1 MFQPFKEDSDLVTLL
16 AAFTSVTD
24 GLENPELQWG
34 RIALFLFLA
43 LGVSFICSLLEAI
56 ILSVTWS
63 HIELLG
69 KDEQNS
75 GYRLKRLKEDID
87 QPLAAILTLNTISH
101 TIGAAGVGS
110 EFHKLGNEW
119 FTAASIILTVL
130 ILVFSE
136 IIPKTL
142 GAIYWRKLAPT
153 SAYVL
158 DGLVWITWPIVIVL
172 NSFSKKIAEGNED
185 QKEMTREEMIAVAEI
200 GETQG
205 ALEKQETKV
214 IKNLLTLDK
223 ILAEDVMTPSTVMMT
238 IHRTETVG
246 KVVKENVPI
255 PFSRIPIHDEN
266 IDDVIGV
273 VFRSTIME
281 LQSKGEDNTK
291 MEDII
296 SKLSTVS
303 PEDSV
308 ATLLDEFLRKREH
321 IFLVVDEYGTTQGII
336 TLEDAMETLL
346 GAEIVDES
354 DSVEDMRQLARELWE
369 KRRKRKTNLISD

>member
-119 FTAASIILTVL
+119 FTVASIILTIL

-246 KVVKENVPI
+246 KVVEENVPI

>member
-119 FTAASIILTVL
+119 FTAASIILTIL

-158 DGLVWITWPIVIVL
+158 DGLVWITWPIVIIL

-246 KVVKENVPI
+246 KVVEENVPI

>member
-1 MFQPFKEDSDLVTLL
+1 MEEGLEVVVFL
-16 AAFTSVTD
+16 SVLGSLID
-24 GLENPELQWG
+24 GLGSPELQWG
-34 RIALFLFLA
+34 RISFFIFLA

-63 HIELLG
+63 HIEILSKHEKG
-69 KDEQNS
+69 S
-75 GYRLKRLKEDID
+75 GNRLKKLKNDID
-87 QPLAAILTLNTISH
+87 QPLAAILTWNTISH

-119 FTAASIILTVL
+119 FTAASIILTIL

-142 GAIYWRKLAPT
+142 GAIYWKKLAPT
-153 SAYVL
+153 AAYLL
-158 DGLVWITWPIVIVL
+158 DGLVWITWPIVVIL
-172 NSFSKKIAEGNED
+172 NAFSRKIAEGNKD
-185 QKEMTREEMIAVAEI
+185 HKEMTREEMIAVAEI

-205 ALEKQETKV
+205 ALEKQETQV

-223 ILAEDVMTPSTVMMT
+223 ILAEDVMTPSTVMMAL
-238 IHRTETVG
+238 HRTETVG
-246 KVVKENVPI
+246 KVVQKNASI
-255 PFSRIPIHDEN
+255 PFSRIPIYDEN
-266 IDDVIGV
+266 IDDIIGV
-273 VFRSTIME
+273 VFRSKIME
-281 LQSKGEDNTK
+281 LHSKGESDTR
-291 MEDII
+291 MEDLV
-296 SKLSTVS
+296 SKLLTVN

-308 ATLLDEFLRKREH
+308 SRLLDEFLRKKEH

-369 KRRKRKTNLISD
+369 KRRKKRLI

>member
-1 MFQPFKEDSDLVTLL
+1 VTFL
-16 AAFTSVTD
+16 AAFTSISD
-24 GLENPELQWG
+24 DLNSEELEWG
-34 RIALFLFLA
+34 RILIFLFLA
-43 LGVSFICSLLEAI
+43 LGISFLCSLLEAI

-63 HIELLG
+63 HIEILKKNENSSGNLLKNL
-69 KDEQNS
+69 KDN
-75 GYRLKRLKEDID
+75 ID
-87 QPLAAILTLNTISH
+87 QPLAAILTLNTVSH
-101 TIGAAGVGS
+101 TIGAAGIGS

-119 FTAASIILTVL
+119 FTAASIILTIL

-142 GAIYWRKLAPT
+142 GAIYWKKMAPS
-153 SAYVL
+153 SAYL
-158 DGLVWITWPIVIVL
+158 LLLLIRITWPIVVVL
-172 NSFSKKIAEGNED
+172 NYFSKLISDGNED

-205 ALEKQETKV
+205 ALEKQETQV

-238 IHRTETVG
+238 FHKSDTIE
-246 KVVKENVPI
+246 KVIQENSPI
-255 PFSRIPIHDEN
+255 PFSRIPI
-266 IDDVIGV
+266 IDNDLDDIIGV
-273 VFRSTIME
+273 VYRSKILEMSSDGNSE
-281 LQSKGEDNTK
+281 VK
-291 MEDII
+291 MDEIA

-308 ATLLDEFLRKREH
+308 ATLLEEFLKKREH
-321 IFLVVDEYGTTQGII
+321 VFLVVDEYGTTQGII
-336 TLEDAMETLL
+336 TLEDAVETLL

-369 KRRKRKTNLISD
+369 KRRKRKRLV

>member
-1 MFQPFKEDSDLVTLL
+1 MELL
-16 AAFTSVTD
+16 AIFNSVSE
-24 GLENPELQWG
+24 GLESEELNWF
-34 RIALFLFLA
+34 RISIFLVLA

-63 HIELLG
+63 HIEILS
-69 KDEQNS
+69 KDERNS
-75 GYRLKRLKEDID
+75 GDRLKRLKEEID

-110 EFHKLGNEW
+110 EFHKLGSEW
-119 FTAASIILTVL
+119 FTIASIILTIL

-142 GAIYWRKLAPT
+142 GAIYWKRMAP
-153 SAYVL
+153 SAAYTL
-158 DGLVWITWPIVIVL
+158 DLLLWITWPIVVAL
-172 NSFSKKIAEGNED
+172 NYFSKKISEGNED

-205 ALEKQETKV
+205 ALEKQETQV

-238 IHRTETVG
+238 FHKNDTIEEVIQQ
-246 KVVKENVPI
+246 NSPI
-255 PFSRIPIHDEN
+255 PFSRIPIVDEDL
-266 IDDVIGV
+266 DDIIGV
-273 VFRSTIME
+273 VLRSTILEMSNE
-281 LQSKGEDNTK
+281 GNTDK
-291 MEDII
+291 RMSEIN
-296 SKLSTVS
+296 SNLSTVS

-308 ATLLDEFLRKREH
+308 ATLLDEFLKKKEH
-321 IFLVVDEYGTTQGII
+321 IFLVVDEHGATQGII
-336 TLEDAMETLL
+336 TLEDAVETLL

-354 DSVEDMRQLARELWE
+354 DSVEDMRLLARELWE
-369 KRRKRKTNLISD
+369 KRRKRKKLI